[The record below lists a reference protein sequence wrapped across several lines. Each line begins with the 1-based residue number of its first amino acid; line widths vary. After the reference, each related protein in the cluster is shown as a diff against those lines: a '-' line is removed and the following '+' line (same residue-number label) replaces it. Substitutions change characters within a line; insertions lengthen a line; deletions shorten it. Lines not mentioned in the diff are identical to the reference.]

1 MEPYIEPVP
10 TAISLMASLDD
21 LIVNAASFCNS
32 FNRTVPNSNNRMLN
46 ILITGGSGLL
56 ALNLA
61 CYFRQSHQVTLG
73 LHHTRVALS
82 DVKSLPLPASQDAL
96 SALMREHEFNLVIHA
111 AGMTDVDACEQN
123 PEEAQKVNAHL
134 SRDVAAACRA
144 SGVKLVHI
152 STDHLFNGFEPKR
165 DELAL
170 ASPLNEYARSKL
182 FAEQL
187 VMGACPDALII
198 RTNFFG
204 WGHPKRRSFSDWIID
219 SMRQQ
224 KPINLFCDVYFS
236 PILIS
241 VLAEQLAQLLQ
252 MNASGIFNVVSDE
265 RLSKSDFGLKLCN
278 AFGFNPTLIHEV
290 SVDSVALSAIRPK
303 DMSLD
308 NTKLKKATSST
319 IPSLEAQLMMLK
331 DQLDSGWAD
340 EIRNSLMES

>member
-1 MEPYIEPVP
+1 
-10 TAISLMASLDD
+10 
-21 LIVNAASFCNS
+21 
-32 FNRTVPNSNNRMLN
+32 MLN

-61 CYFRQSHQVTLG
+61 SYFRQSNQVTLG

-82 DVKSLPLPASQDAL
+82 RVKTLPLPASQDAL
-96 SALMREHEFNLVIHA
+96 CTVMREHGFNLVIHA
-111 AGMTDVDACEQN
+111 AGMTNVDACEKN

-134 SRDVAAACRA
+134 SRDVAAACRNV
-144 SGVKLVHI
+144 GVKLVHI
-152 STDHLFNGFEPKR
+152 STDHLFNGLEPKR
-165 DELAL
+165 DELTPAT
-170 ASPLNEYARSKL
+170 PLNEYARSKL
-182 FAEQL
+182 LAEQL
-187 VMGACPDALII
+187 VMVACPGALVM

-224 KPINLFCDVYFS
+224 KPINLFQDVYFS

-241 VLAEQLAQLLQ
+241 VLAEQLTRLLQ
-252 MNASGIFNVVSDE
+252 INASGIFNVVSDE

-278 AFGFNPTLIHEV
+278 VFGFNPALIREV
-290 SVDSVALSAIRPK
+290 SVESVALSAIRPK

-308 NTKLKKATSST
+308 NTKLKRTTSST
-319 IPSLEAQLMMLK
+319 ILSLDAQLMMLK

>member
-1 MEPYIEPVP
+1 
-10 TAISLMASLDD
+10 
-21 LIVNAASFCNS
+21 
-32 FNRTVPNSNNRMLN
+32 MLN

-61 CYFRQSHQVTLG
+61 SYFRQSHQVTLG
-73 LHHTRVALS
+73 LHHSRVALNQ
-82 DVKSLPLPASQDAL
+82 VKSLPLPTSPDAL
-96 SALMREHEFNLVIHA
+96 CALIQQHGFNLVVHA
-111 AGMTDVDACEQN
+111 AGMTDVDACEKN
-123 PEEAQKVNAHL
+123 PEEAQKINAYL
-134 SRDVAAACRA
+134 SRDVATACCAAGA
-144 SGVKLVHI
+144 KLVHI
-152 STDHLFNGFEPKR
+152 STDHLFNGLEPKR

-170 ASPLNEYARSKL
+170 TSPLNEYARSKL
-182 FAEQL
+182 LAEQL
-187 VMGACPDALII
+187 VMEACPDALVI

-219 SMRQQ
+219 SMRQE
-224 KPINLFCDVYFS
+224 KSINLFKDVYFS

-241 VLAEQLAQLLQ
+241 ALAEQLARLLQ

-265 RLSKSDFGLKLCN
+265 RLSKSEFGLKLCS
-278 AFGFNPTLIHEV
+278 AFGFNPALIHEV

-308 NTKLKKATSST
+308 NTKLKRATSST
-319 IPSLEAQLMMLK
+319 IPSLDVQLMMLK